1 VLTTLPVCNL
11 LGDVRLEL
19 VSRTDLGGRA
29 VSRRKRSSRVHSEF
43 VILLLF
49 RAACLEI
56 LGSSAAQVDGTL
68 LREAQGQPNWW
79 RAAAQCGARLPSNVS
94 SYPRTDRRW

>member
-1 VLTTLPVCNL
+1 MGVSKTLDECLLTTLPVCNL
-11 LGDVRLEL
+11 LGDV
-19 VSRTDLGGRA
+19 SSWCLGQTWAGG
-29 VSRRKRSSRVHSEF
+29 RKRSSRVHSEF

-68 LREAQGQPNWW
+68 LREAQGQANWW
-79 RAAAQCGARLPSNVS
+79 RGERHPPAL
-94 SYPRTDRRW
+94 